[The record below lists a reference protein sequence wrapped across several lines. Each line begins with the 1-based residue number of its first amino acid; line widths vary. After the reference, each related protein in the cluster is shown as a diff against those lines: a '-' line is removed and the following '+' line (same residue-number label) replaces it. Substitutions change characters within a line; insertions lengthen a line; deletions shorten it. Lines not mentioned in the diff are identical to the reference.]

1 MTLPKGAVYKALNE
15 SIDAAARDG
24 RIDKERQAA
33 IIAGARKVARV
44 MDDPEWP
51 NVGGRFDNV
60 SPSSLLKYCDA
71 LGIVPPPAGKPKADG
86 GAGAGAGSGQQP
98 GGNGGNGTG
107 N

>member
-24 RIDKERQAA
+24 RIDKERHAA

-60 SPSSLLKYCDA
+60 SPSTLLKYCDA

-86 GAGAGAGSGQQP
+86 GVDRLRASVKVLRAASG
-98 GGNGGNGTG
+98 G
-107 N
+107 